1 MILAF
6 KNCTMNLGLWNLS
19 TSKGYTDI
27 FVSPQKWY
35 YIIIPN
41 NSFVFHNTIFSY
53 LMIYFYFL
61 FYILNISKV
70 IESVEIVAM
79 CLHFTLWMNFIIL
92 YFINIHCQLYLGGW
106 QEKLTWQVG
115 LENRENFGDRNQL
128 EILKVNHLR

>member
-1 MILAF
+1 
-6 KNCTMNLGLWNLS
+6 
-19 TSKGYTDI
+19 
-27 FVSPQKWY
+27 
-35 YIIIPN
+35 
-41 NSFVFHNTIFSY
+41 
-53 LMIYFYFL
+53 MIYFYFL

-79 CLHFTLWMNFIIL
+79 YLHFTLWMNFIIL
-92 YFINIHCQLYLGGW
+92 YFINIHCHLYLGEW